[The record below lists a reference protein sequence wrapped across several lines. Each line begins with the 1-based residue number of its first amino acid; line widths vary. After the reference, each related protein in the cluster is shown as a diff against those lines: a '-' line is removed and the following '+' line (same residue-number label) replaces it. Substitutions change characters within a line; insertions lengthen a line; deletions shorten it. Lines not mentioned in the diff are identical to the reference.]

1 MDNPCRPSQQQPHST
16 CSAYHAGARRL
27 PESSGLFACRGMS
40 VLRSIF
46 TLSQRP
52 QQCEATTGRA
62 RERRGRMVQR
72 SASDWPRDYVGYGN
86 NPPDPQWPGA
96 ARVALN
102 FNLNYEAGGEAN
114 ILAGDPASEGML
126 NDIGFP
132 PVPGKRNPLV
142 ESAFEYGSRVG
153 VWRVLRIFA
162 KFDIPLS
169 ILGVATALEHNPE
182 VIHAFVEGGHE
193 IVSHGYRWIDYH
205 HIDEE
210 VEREH
215 IRRAVE
221 TIERLAGTR
230 PVGWMTGRPGP
241 NTRRLLVE
249 TGGFLYDRDA
259 LNDELPYWVEVTGQ
273 PHLIIPYSYETN
285 DNRCDQSHGFAH
297 ANDFYRY
304 MRDAFD
310 LLYDEGATQPRLMSI
325 GLHDRLVGRPAR
337 AAGLRQF
344 LDYVRSFERVWFCRG
359 SDIAH
364 HWRQVH
370 PFPTAA

>member
-1 MDNPCRPSQQQPHST
+1 
-16 CSAYHAGARRL
+16 
-27 PESSGLFACRGMS
+27 
-40 VLRSIF
+40 
-46 TLSQRP
+46 
-52 QQCEATTGRA
+52 
-62 RERRGRMVQR
+62 MVQR

-114 ILAGDPASEGML
+114 ILDGDPASEGML
-126 NDIGFP
+126 TDIGFP
-132 PVPGKRNPLV
+132 PVLGQRNPLV

-153 VWRVLRIFA
+153 VWRVLRLFA
-162 KFDIPLS
+162 QFAIPLS
-169 ILGVATALEHNPE
+169 VLGVATALARNPE
-182 VIHAFVEGGHE
+182 VTHAFVAGGHE
-193 IVSHGYRWIDYH
+193 LVSHGYRWLDYH
-205 HIDEE
+205 HVDEA
-210 VEREH
+210 VERDH

-221 TIERLAGTR
+221 TIEHVAGMR

-259 LNDELPYWVEVTGQ
+259 LNDELPYWVEVAGQ
-273 PHLIIPYSYETN
+273 PHLVIPYSYETN

-297 ANDFYRY
+297 ATDFFQYL
-304 MRDAFD
+304 RDAFD
-310 LLYDEGATQPRLMSI
+310 WLYEEGATHPRLMSI
-325 GLHDRLVGRPAR
+325 GLHDRLIGRPAR

-344 LDYVRSFERVWFCRG
+344 LAYVRSFERVWFCRG

-370 PFPTAA
+370 PFPTSA